1 MKLKSI
7 LFFILVSEF
16 VLSHQSQAQN
26 PLEFSLKQAQEYAY
40 DNNYDL
46 KNSAYD
52 IQIAQKQVRQNTAI
66 GLPQVNGGVDYVE
79 YFMLPTSLIPGEFIG
94 EPGTEIPIQFGSRY
108 NMTLRGRADQLVY
121 SGQYLVGL
129 QTARAY
135 LETQRQINKR
145 AKINVRD
152 SVEGS
157 YIVVL
162 MFQEQ
167 AKILDSTYKVISQMV
182 RELTETSKL
191 GLVEDIEVDQL
202 ELNKSDLEARLINV
216 SNQIDISTARLKY
229 IMGLKENQRIRL
241 TDSLTGFINTLGRE
255 FLLQQKF
262 DYNDNINYTVFKKQE
277 YLVSM
282 QYKLSKTPYQP
293 TLSAFMSFTD
303 NAQRNVWNFFESG
316 QPWYKS
322 LNWGMTLNIPIW
334 SSGSRKYAVDQ
345 AYLQLQKM
353 KVNDEKLKTGLEL
366 QVASVRNDFNNAY
379 LLFLNKQKGLEVAI
393 KIYKKTI
400 SKYKEGVASSTDLNQ
415 KYNQFLQSEGDYLLS
430 MFNVINLKIQL
441 NKLLEKAG

>member
-1 MKLKSI
+1 MKLKSLIFSI
-7 LFFILVSEF
+7 LLPGSFFIN
-16 VLSHQSQAQN
+16 HIQAQG
-26 PLEFSLKQAQEYAY
+26 PLEFSLKQAQEFAY
-40 DNNYDL
+40 ENNYDL

-52 IQIAQKQVRQNTAI
+52 VQIAQKQVKQNTAI
-66 GLPQVNGGVDYVE
+66 GLPQVNGGLDYVE

-94 EPGTEIPIQFGSRY
+94 EPGTQIPIQFGSRY
-108 NMTLRGRADQLVY
+108 NMTLRGRADQLLY

-145 AKINVRD
+145 AKINIRD
-152 SVEGS
+152 SVESS

-182 RELTETSKL
+182 KELRETSKL
-191 GLVEDIEVDQL
+191 GLIEDIEVDQL

-216 SNQIDISTARLKY
+216 SNQTDISTARLKY
-229 IMGLKENQRIRL
+229 IMGLKENQRIKL
-241 TDSLTGFINTLGRE
+241 TDSLTGFIHNLGRE

-262 DYNDNINYTVFKKQE
+262 DYNYNINYTVFKKQE

-282 QYKLSKTPYQP
+282 QYKLSKTSYQP
-293 TLSAFMSFTD
+293 TLSAFMSFNG
-303 NAQRNVWNFFESG
+303 NAQRSDWNFFESG
-316 QPWYKS
+316 QPWYKT

-334 SSGSRKYAVDQ
+334 SSGNRKYAVDQ

-379 LLFLNKQKGLEVAI
+379 LLFLNKQKGLEVAV

-400 SKYKEGVASSTDLNQ
+400 SKYKEGVATSTDLNQ
-415 KYNQFLQSEGDYLLS
+415 KYNQFLQSESDYLLS

-441 NKLLEKAG
+441 NKLLEKV